1 MPIGVF
7 VNVVSV
13 VLGGLFGALAG
24 HKLPASLKT
33 ELNVVF
39 GGCSMGIGISSIV
52 LMKNMP
58 AVIFA
63 VVVGTAVGLAC
74 RLGLAIRRGAE
85 WMQKPIARLFHSGQ
99 GSVSGEE
106 FSSSLVTLV
115 VLFCASG
122 TGIYGTLTSGMTGD
136 HTILI
141 AKSVL
146 DLFTAAV
153 FACNLGVV
161 VSAVAVPQ
169 LIVFLALFFCAKLIF
184 PLTTPD
190 MIDDFK
196 ACGGILML
204 ATGFRMA
211 KIKEFP
217 VADMIPAMILV
228 MPVSWL
234 WSGWLLPLL
243 S

>member
-39 GGCSMGIGISSIV
+39 GVCSMGIGISSIV

-99 GSVSGEE
+99 GSVSREE

>member
-39 GGCSMGIGISSIV
+39 GVCSMGIGISSIV

-63 VVVGTAVGLAC
+63 VVVGTTVGLAC
-74 RLGLAIRRGAE
+74 RPGLAIRRGAE

-99 GSVSGEE
+99 GSVSREE

-161 VSAVAVPQ
+161 VSAVAVLQ

>member
-39 GGCSMGIGISSIV
+39 GVCSMGIGISSIV

-169 LIVFLALFFCAKLIF
+169 LIVFLALFFCSKLIF

>member
-39 GGCSMGIGISSIV
+39 GVCSMGIGISSIV

-161 VSAVAVPQ
+161 VSVVAVPQ

-228 MPVSWL
+228 MPASWL

>member
-39 GGCSMGIGISSIV
+39 GVCSMGIGISSIV

-146 DLFTAAV
+146 DLFTADV

>member
-33 ELNVVF
+33 ELVF
-39 GGCSMGIGISSIV
+39 GVCSMGIGISSIV

>member
-39 GGCSMGIGISSIV
+39 GVCSMGIGISSIV

-63 VVVGTAVGLAC
+63 VVVGTTVGLAC

>member
-1 MPIGVF
+1 M
-7 VNVVSV
+7 
-13 VLGGLFGALAG
+13 L
-24 HKLPASLKT
+24 
-33 ELNVVF
+33 
-39 GGCSMGIGISSIV
+39 
-52 LMKNMP
+52 
-58 AVIFA
+58 
-63 VVVGTAVGLAC
+63 
-74 RLGLAIRRGAE
+74 
-85 WMQKPIARLFHSGQ
+85 
-99 GSVSGEE
+99 
-106 FSSSLVTLV
+106 
-115 VLFCASG
+115 
-122 TGIYGTLTSGMTGD
+122 
-136 HTILI
+136 
-141 AKSVL
+141 
-146 DLFTAAV
+146 
-153 FACNLGVV
+153 
-161 VSAVAVPQ
+161 Q

>member
-1 MPIGVF
+1 M
-7 VNVVSV
+7 
-13 VLGGLFGALAG
+13 
-24 HKLPASLKT
+24 
-33 ELNVVF
+33 
-39 GGCSMGIGISSIV
+39 
-52 LMKNMP
+52 
-58 AVIFA
+58 
-63 VVVGTAVGLAC
+63 
-74 RLGLAIRRGAE
+74 
-85 WMQKPIARLFHSGQ
+85 
-99 GSVSGEE
+99 
-106 FSSSLVTLV
+106 
-115 VLFCASG
+115 
-122 TGIYGTLTSGMTGD
+122 
-136 HTILI
+136 
-141 AKSVL
+141 
-146 DLFTAAV
+146 
-153 FACNLGVV
+153 
-161 VSAVAVPQ
+161 AVPQ

-217 VADMIPAMILV
+217 VADTIPAMILV

>member
-39 GGCSMGIGISSIV
+39 GVCSMGIGISSIV

-74 RLGLAIRRGAE
+74 RLGLVIRRGAE

-161 VSAVAVPQ
+161 VSAVAVLQ

>member
-1 MPIGVF
+1 MPIGVI
-7 VNVVSV
+7 VNVLSV
-13 VLGGLFGALAG
+13 VLGGLLGALAG
-24 HKLPASLKT
+24 HKLPGSLKK
-33 ELNVVF
+33 ELNVAF
-39 GGCSMGIGISSIV
+39 GVCAMGIGIPSIV

-63 VVVGTAVGLAC
+63 VVAGTAIGLAC
-74 RLGLAIRRGAE
+74 HLGLLIRRGAE
-85 WMQKPIARLFHSGQ
+85 LLQKPIARLFPAKGES
-99 GSVSGEE
+99 EE
-106 FSSSLVTLV
+106 FSSSLVTLL

-122 TGIYGTLTSGMTGD
+122 TGIYGTLSSGMTGD
-136 HTILI
+136 HTLLI

-153 FACNLGVV
+153 FACNLGIV

-169 LIVFLALFFCAKLIF
+169 LIIFLLLFFGARLIF

-217 VADMIPAMILV
+217 VADMIPAMVLA
-228 MPVSWL
+228 MPVSWV
-234 WSGWLLPLL
+234 WSQWILPLL

>member
-1 MPIGVF
+1 MPIGVL
-7 VNVVSV
+7 VNVLSV
-13 VLGGLFGALAG
+13 ALGGLFGALMG
-24 HKLPASLKT
+24 HKLPAALKT
-33 ELNVVF
+33 ELNVAF
-39 GGCSMGIGISSIV
+39 GTCAMGIGISSIV

>member
-39 GGCSMGIGISSIV
+39 GVCSMGIGISSIV

-99 GSVSGEE
+99 GSVSREE
-106 FSSSLVTLV
+106 FFSSLVTLV

-161 VSAVAVPQ
+161 VSAVAVLQ

>member
-39 GGCSMGIGISSIV
+39 GVCSMGIGISSIV

-211 KIKEFP
+211 KIKEFS

-234 WSGWLLPLL
+234 WSGWLLPPL

>member
-39 GGCSMGIGISSIV
+39 GVCSMGIGISSIV

-169 LIVFLALFFCAKLIF
+169 LIVFLALFFCVKLIF

>member
-1 MPIGVF
+1 MPVGVI
-7 VNVVSV
+7 VNVLSV

-24 HKLPASLKT
+24 HKLPAALKT
-33 ELNVVF
+33 QLNAAF
-39 GGCSMGIGISSIV
+39 GTCAMGIGISSII

-63 VVVGTAVGLAC
+63 VVVGTALGLAC
-74 RLGLAIRRGAE
+74 RLGLLIRRGAE
-85 WMQKPIARLFHSGQ
+85 WLQKPISAVFHSEQ
-99 GSVSGEE
+99 GNVSEEE
-106 FSSSLVTLV
+106 FSSTLVTLV

-146 DLFTAAV
+146 DFFTAMV

-169 LIVFLALFFCAKLIF
+169 LLVFLTLFFCAKLIF

-211 KIKEFP
+211 KIREFP
-217 VADMIPAMILV
+217 VADMIPAMVLV
-228 MPVSWL
+228 MPVSWA
-234 WSGWLLPLL
+234 WSRWLLPLL
-243 S
+243 G

>member
-1 MPIGVF
+1 MPIGVL
-7 VNVVSV
+7 VNVLSV
-13 VLGGLFGALAG
+13 ALGGLFGALMG
-24 HKLPASLKT
+24 HKLPAALKT
-33 ELNVVF
+33 ELNVAF
-39 GGCSMGIGISSIV
+39 GTCAMGIGISSIV

-228 MPVSWL
+228 VPVSWL

>member
-39 GGCSMGIGISSIV
+39 GVCSMGIGISSIV

-99 GSVSGEE
+99 GSVSREE

-161 VSAVAVPQ
+161 VSAVAVLQ
-169 LIVFLALFFCAKLIF
+169 LIVFLALFSCAKLIF